1 MAKNI
6 ESTVALRN
14 GLHVEGKVNI
24 NGDTS
29 IGKATTDK
37 IGFFGVTPV
46 DQPATVADPDQSG
59 DAAADTAANAAAI
72 GAIIDRLQELG
83 LIA

>member
-6 ESTVALRN
+6 SSKLALRD
-14 GLHVEGKVNI
+14 GLHVEGKVTV
-24 NGDTS
+24 NGDAS
-29 IGKATTDK
+29 IGKSSSDK

-46 DQPATVADPDQSG
+46 DQPATVADATDG
-59 DAAADTAANAAAI
+59 TDVIARLNEV
-72 GAIIDRLQELG
+72 IDRLQELG